1 MAGAARDVAP
11 WCLFGC
17 LKVRIIYV
25 GFPRTKEFARARPRN
40 AYNWASGLRSKVPP
54 PEPGLA
60 ASGGQEACANGF

>member
-25 GFPRTKEFARARPRN
+25 GFPRTNEFARARPRN
-40 AYNWASGLRSKVPP
+40 AYNWASSLRIPP
-54 PEPGLA
+54 KPGLA
-60 ASGGQEACANGF
+60 GSGGQEAYADGF